1 MSNLDHLIKK
11 FGPGSLKPTKEELNL
26 FVKESLTLIN
36 EINQYYKKF
45 FEKKVLDDG
54 STKESILNEVQEK
67 INKICDLYQKYFID
81 EDDDTWNSIVSDVED
96 FIQNIKEY
104 HQDLLEWTDSIQSS
118 IKNSY
123 DKIEE
128 FYAYLFSKIALKD
141 DEDYTSDWFI
151 SWDIRSEKLKEY
163 ISNLKNSYEKIEWT
177 EDKKGYRD
185 AIESFYN
192 YLYNKQN
199 NWISNVEKTKKD
211 IDLIQNFR
219 DNKYDKIIS
228 EIEQAKRDVNSL
240 VNAATAGSLVEWY
253 EKSKAEY
260 KLTEWS
266 FERIRFKPNSDWN
279 YIWWQSLLLFL
290 GKITR
295 NFERVFGYFLSQ
307 IFNYVLFIGP
317 LVGAVFIFVHP
328 ESLTKLGISTS
339 NSSSFHFLNRLIIS
353 IPLWWISLFG
363 QRNLAQKK
371 RIAEEYNHKI
381 QVLKMYLNFTT
392 NDSQYLLDK
401 TIKQELQKEVLEVI
415 KRRPGDIYWKDESMF
430 DKLIELIRVW
440 KDTFS
445 SKVP

>member
-1 MSNLDHLIKK
+1 MSNLDHLITR

-54 STKESILNEVQEK
+54 TTKQSILNEVEEK

-81 EDDDTWNSIVSDVED
+81 EDDDTWNSIVSNVED

-128 FYAYLFSKIALKD
+128 FYAYLFSKVALKD

-177 EDKKGYRD
+177 EDKKWYKN

-192 YLYNKQN
+192 YLYEKQN
-199 NWISNVEKTKKD
+199 NWISNVEKTKKA
-211 IDLIQNFR
+211 IEVIQSFR

-240 VNAATAGSLVEWY
+240 LNVATAGSLVEWY
-253 EKSKAEY
+253 EKSKSEY

-266 FERIRFKPNSDWN
+266 LERIHLNPKNWKCNWFKK
-279 YIWWQSLLLFL
+279 ILLSIA
-290 GKITR
+290 KVVR
-295 NFERVFGYFLSQ
+295 NLERTWGYYLSQ
-307 IFNYVLFIGP
+307 FFNYVLFIGP
-317 LVGAVFIFVHP
+317 LIWAVLIFVNP
-328 ESLTKLGISTS
+328 SLLKTLGINVS
-339 NSSSFHFLNRLIIS
+339 NPSEFQFFSRLMIS

-363 QRNLAQKK
+363 QRNLSQKK

-430 DKLIELIRVW
+430 DKLIELIRAL

-445 SKVP
+445 SKVS